1 MVFGGGG
8 GFQYG
13 VDLQLSMLWFFGFAV
28 EDAIGFL
35 DLGLDAMVWL
45 AFMAGGGSSRSED
58 RKGEQVCDEE
68 RTVFFVF

>member
-1 MVFGGGG
+1 M
-8 GFQYG
+8 
-13 VDLQLSMLWFFGFAV
+13 
-28 EDAIGFL
+28 

>member
-1 MVFGGGG
+1 MAGGG
-8 GFQYG
+8 
-13 VDLQLSMLWFFGFAV
+13 SSRS
-28 EDAIGFL
+28 EDREGEQVCEEERPEKKTASR
-35 DLGLDAMVWL
+35 VKRV